1 MRYLP
6 AACSSLLF
14 AAAAAAQTY
23 TLQGKVEDVSGT
35 ANQFYL
41 DGTNLTLVSTALN
54 LNAWVGQQ
62 AILDVVDIGT
72 PSAPVLRVDAATPTT
87 KVMDMGN
94 LRLGQTQTWEV
105 FAPAGTGA
113 FIFMD
118 WTANTGFR
126 PIPGFA
132 GVYLLGLSP
141 HFLTGGITNAA
152 GAFQT
157 TFTTPNNPTLVGLE
171 VTSQAL
177 YVPGGVWTFSNV
189 DSKTIEP

>member
-1 MRYLP
+1 MRFLS
-6 AACSSLLF
+6 AVCTSLLF
-14 AAAAAAQTY
+14 VATAAAQTY
-23 TLQGKVEDVSGT
+23 TLNGKVEDVPGT
-35 ANQFYL
+35 VNQFFL
-41 DGTNLTLVSTALN
+41 DGTRIPVVSTVLN
-54 LNAWVGQQ
+54 LNAWVGTQ
-62 AILDVVDIGT
+62 ASLDVVNIGT
-72 PSAPVLRVDAATPTT
+72 ASAPILRVDAAAPTA

-118 WTANTGFR
+118 WTDNTGFR
-126 PIPGFA
+126 PIPGFS

-152 GAFQT
+152 GVFQT

-189 DSKTIEP
+189 DAKTIQP